1 MLWLRSRTLQ
11 ASLDSTSTH
20 RIPQLVSSHLLPPA
34 TVTDAKAPCC
44 PGSFSGPSARRVLPL
59 WVEPW
64 QSAWRAPPMRSLR
77 SWWQASFTPSLWHG
91 PGVVVGLRRFW
102 TWATWILPAAAPWSC
117 FVDWQVKS
125 TCWKLVWEPLQSTL
139 FLIVMN
145 QHTGRQ
151 FAFYPHWEIQRHSPR
166 PWFPVLQCWSMR
178 F

>member
-1 MLWLRSRTLQ
+1 MLRSRTLQ
-11 ASLDSTSTH
+11 ASLEWTSTH

-91 PGVVVGLRRFW
+91 PGVVVGLPQFW

-117 FVDWQVKS
+117 FVYWQVKS
-125 TCWKLVWEPLQSTL
+125 THWKLVWELLRSNYYLLLWTSTRADNL
-139 FLIVMN
+139 F
-145 QHTGRQ
+145 
-151 FAFYPHWEIQRHSPR
+151 FIQIG
-166 PWFPVLQCWSMR
+166 WFSIR